1 VNLLELLA
9 VLFGIVSVWLS
20 TREHIASWPTAI
32 VNVSLYF
39 VVFREARLY
48 ADMGLQVFYF
58 GLSWYGWYQ
67 WKFGGTGRTELP
79 VSRTTARVAA
89 TLVPIGLAGAGA
101 LGLILSR
108 TTDASLPWVDSAV
121 SVTSLLAQWMM
132 TRKLLETWLVWIAVD
147 VVYVGM
153 FLYKELFLTAGL
165 YAAFL
170 LLAVKGYLDWRRS
183 YAAGR
188 A

>member
-1 VNLLELLA
+1 MNLLELLA

-67 WKFGGTGRTELP
+67 WKFGGVGRTELP

-89 TLVPIGLAGAGA
+89 TLVPIGLVGAGA
-101 LGLILSR
+101 LGLVLAR
-108 TTDASLPWVDSAV
+108 TTDASLPWVDSAT

-132 TRKLLETWLVWIAVD
+132 TRKLLENWLVWIAVD

-183 YAAGR
+183 FAAAR